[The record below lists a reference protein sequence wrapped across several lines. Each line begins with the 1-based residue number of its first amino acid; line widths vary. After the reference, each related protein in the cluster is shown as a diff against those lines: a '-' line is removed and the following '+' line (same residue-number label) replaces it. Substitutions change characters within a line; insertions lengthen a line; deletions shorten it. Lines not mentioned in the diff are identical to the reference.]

1 MTFEGKGA
9 DGLVVRKSYSL
20 VDPGSEGFDEHLL
33 NLTIDLR
40 NESAAPIKSEEFY
53 LYAGAAASMRL
64 EQLYP
69 LPSREL
75 VEALKAYPNA
85 ELVMVQDEPKN
96 QGAWPFLA
104 LNLPEAL
111 RERGYDKGV
120 RVASRQASASPA
132 TGSSKKHALEEAALM
147 AAAFDR

>member
-1 MTFEGKGA
+1 MPEDSPPAVSARPRTRPTRQRHDRVLLASGK
-9 DGLVVRKSYSL
+9 VVYELEAER
-20 VDPGSEGFDEHLL
+20 
-33 NLTIDLR
+33 
-40 NESAAPIKSEEFY
+40 IKREDTRTAI
-53 LYAGAAASMRL
+53 LRL